1 MKPES
6 AHLLDA
12 ARELLNEAH
21 SIQAINLHGQAGRT
35 AYSAALLAARAFVYE
50 RPGRVVKTHRGSHNA
65 FFKLTSGEP
74 RIEEDLRRFL
84 ARAYE
89 LKDVVDYGVGPG
101 RNVTASQARTTLE
114 TATHFVARIAEILDT
129 PVPS

>member
-1 MKPES
+1 
-6 AHLLDA
+6 
-12 ARELLNEAH
+12 
-21 SIQAINLHGQAGRT
+21 
-35 AYSAALLAARAFVYE
+35 
-50 RPGRVVKTHRGSHNA
+50 
-65 FFKLTSGEP
+65 LTSGEP

-129 PVPS
+129 PLDTPVPS